1 MKMLLKQL
9 KLHMKFH
16 YKAVLIFWCVALLIK
31 WTTTATDI
39 KGLKVAFLHD
49 IFNNSSIAIAI
60 FIVASVFLV
69 QDDIFRTVV
78 SFGVTRLQ
86 FFIGSVCFII
96 LQSVIFSFLQ
106 VLLLQGTFY
115 ETKHINL
122 GAHTIEQFFAQF
134 VFYLL
139 LASLFQLTT
148 IFQKRFNWIG
158 FAFSMIFFLGLTST
172 IYGKVGLKELVFI
185 DSKSLL
191 DIPNFISISIVLILI
206 YFIISA
212 LFIRKVSFEDT
223 I

>member
-16 YKAVLIFWCVALLIK
+16 YKAILIFWCVALFIK

-49 IFNNSSIAIAI
+49 IFNNSSIAITI

-148 IFQKRFNWIG
+148 IFQKRFNWLGFVFSVIFLFGLASTMYAGIG
-158 FAFSMIFFLGLTST
+158 I
-172 IYGKVGLKELVFI
+172 KELVFI
-185 DSKSLL
+185 DSKMLL
-191 DIPNFISISIVLILI
+191 EIPNFISVSIVLILI
-206 YFIISA
+206 YIVISA

>member
-1 MKMLLKQL
+1 MLLKQL

-16 YKAVLIFWCVALLIK
+16 YKAILIFWCVALFIK

-49 IFNNSSIAIAI
+49 IFNNSSIAITI

-148 IFQKRFNWIG
+148 IFQKRFNWLGFVFSVIFLFGLASTMYAGIG
-158 FAFSMIFFLGLTST
+158 I
-172 IYGKVGLKELVFI
+172 KELVFI
-185 DSKSLL
+185 DSKMLL
-191 DIPNFISISIVLILI
+191 EIPNFISVSIVLILI
-206 YFIISA
+206 YIVISA